1 MNKYNTRSVNKKMKI
16 FNSISSKKQDL
27 VSIEKDKINL
37 YVCGMTVYDD
47 CHIGHARTFISFDLF
62 VRFFSYLGYKVNYVR
77 NITDIEDKIID
88 KAKLEKVSFSEISD
102 RFIFSMHHD
111 FSKLNLLSPKFEP
124 RASEN
129 IPEILEMIE
138 ELEAKEFA
146 YSIDGGDVYFDI
158 NSYEDYGKLSKR
170 KQKEL
175 ESGSRVEIDEN
186 KKNPND
192 FVLWKRSEE
201 EPLFDSKW
209 GKGRP
214 GWHIECSAMSKKFL
228 GETFDIHGGG
238 LDLKFP
244 HHENEIAQSECCSG
258 KTLAN
263 HWMHVAPLNVNG
275 KKMSKSLGNFV
286 TIKDVLKEY
295 HPEVLRMFFYLTHY
309 RKPINFNENSINDAK
324 NILDKLYESIREF
337 DESKLEVD
345 KSFSVKFNNSLK
357 DDFNTPKAIK
367 VLQEINQ
374 QINRQ
379 VSTDNSDLRKL
390 KNSLRSFAN
399 SIGLLL
405 NSAEDYFKYSGD
417 SELDD
422 NKIQE
427 AIEERNEARAN
438 KNFALADSI
447 RKELLEKGI
456 SLEDKEGKTYWKK
469 K

>member
-1 MNKYNTRSVNKKMKI
+1 MKI

-129 IPEILEMIE
+129 LPEILEMIE

-192 FVLWKRSEE
+192 FVLWKRSDE
-201 EPLFDSKW
+201 EPTFDSKW

-324 NILDKLYESIREF
+324 NILDKLYESIRGF

-379 VSTDNSDLRKL
+379 VSVDNSDLWKL
-390 KNSLRSFAN
+390 KSSLRSFAN

-405 NSAEDYFKYSGD
+405 DSTENYFKYSGD
-417 SELDD
+417 SELE
-422 NKIQE
+422 NEKIQE
-427 AIEERNEARAN
+427 AIEQRNEARAN

-447 RKELLEKGI
+447 RKELSEKGI

>member
-1 MNKYNTRSVNKKMKI
+1 MKI

-129 IPEILEMIE
+129 IPEILKMIE

-186 KKNPND
+186 KMNPND

>member
-1 MNKYNTRSVNKKMKI
+1 MKI
-16 FNSISSKKQDL
+16 FNSISSKKEDL
-27 VSIEKDKINL
+27 VSIEKDRINL

-62 VRFFSYLGYKVNYVR
+62 VRFFSYLGYRVNYVR

-324 NILDKLYESIREF
+324 NILDKLYESIRGF

-345 KSFSVKFNNSLK
+345 KSFSIKFNNSLK

-417 SELDD
+417 LELDD
-422 NKIQE
+422 KKIQE

-447 RKELLEKGI
+447 RKELSEKGI

>member
-1 MNKYNTRSVNKKMKI
+1 MKI

-129 IPEILEMIE
+129 LPEILEMIE

-192 FVLWKRSEE
+192 FVLWKRSDE

-324 NILDKLYESIREF
+324 NILDKFYESVREF
-337 DESKLEVD
+337 DDSKLEVD

>member
-1 MNKYNTRSVNKKMKI
+1 MKI
-16 FNSISSKKQDL
+16 FNSISSKKEDL
-27 VSIEKDKINL
+27 VSIEKDRINL

-129 IPEILEMIE
+129 IPEILEMID
-138 ELEAKEFA
+138 ELEAKDFA

-374 QINRQ
+374 QINRK

>member
-1 MNKYNTRSVNKKMKI
+1 MKI
-16 FNSISSKKQDL
+16 FNSISSKKEDL
-27 VSIEKDKINL
+27 VSIEKDRINL

-129 IPEILEMIE
+129 IPEILKMIE

-405 NSAEDYFKYSGD
+405 DSAEDYFKYSGD

-427 AIEERNEARAN
+427 AIEERNEARTN

>member
-1 MNKYNTRSVNKKMKI
+1 MKI

-129 IPEILEMIE
+129 LPEILEMIE

-422 NKIQE
+422 NKIQA

>member
-1 MNKYNTRSVNKKMKI
+1 MKI
-16 FNSISSKKQDL
+16 FNSISSKKEDL
-27 VSIEKDKINL
+27 VSIEKDRINL

-129 IPEILEMIE
+129 LPEILEMIE

>member
-1 MNKYNTRSVNKKMKI
+1 
-16 FNSISSKKQDL
+16 
-27 VSIEKDKINL
+27 
-37 YVCGMTVYDD
+37 
-47 CHIGHARTFISFDLF
+47 
-62 VRFFSYLGYKVNYVR
+62 
-77 NITDIEDKIID
+77 
-88 KAKLEKVSFSEISD
+88 
-102 RFIFSMHHD
+102 MHHD

-422 NKIQE
+422 NKIQA

>member
-1 MNKYNTRSVNKKMKI
+1 MKI
-16 FNSISSKKQDL
+16 FNSISSKKEDL
-27 VSIEKDKINL
+27 ISIEKDRINL

-209 GKGRP
+209 GNGRP
-214 GWHIECSAMSKKFL
+214 GGHIECSAMSKKFL

-324 NILDKLYESIREF
+324 NILDKFYESIREF
-337 DESKLEVD
+337 DDSKLEVD

-379 VSTDNSDLRKL
+379 ASTDNSDSRKL

-417 SELDD
+417 LELDD
-422 NKIQE
+422 KKIQE

-447 RKELLEKGI
+447 RKELSEKGI
-456 SLEDKEGKTYWKK
+456 FLEDKEGKTYWKK

>member
-1 MNKYNTRSVNKKMKI
+1 MKI
-16 FNSISSKKQDL
+16 FNSISSKKEDL
-27 VSIEKDKINL
+27 VSIEKDRINL

-129 IPEILEMIE
+129 IPEILKMIE

-186 KKNPND
+186 KMNPND

-456 SLEDKEGKTYWKK
+456 SLEDKKGKTYWKK

>member
-1 MNKYNTRSVNKKMKI
+1 MKI
-16 FNSISSKKQDL
+16 FNSISSKKEDL
-27 VSIEKDKINL
+27 VSIEKDRINL

-324 NILDKLYESIREF
+324 NIFETRMKETWSWILYPTQISAHEDIKYR
-337 DESKLEVD
+337 
-345 KSFSVKFNNSLK
+345 NNEE
-357 DDFNTPKAIK
+357 NIK
-367 VLQEINQ
+367 
-374 QINRQ
+374 
-379 VSTDNSDLRKL
+379 
-390 KNSLRSFAN
+390 
-399 SIGLLL
+399 
-405 NSAEDYFKYSGD
+405 
-417 SELDD
+417 
-422 NKIQE
+422 
-427 AIEERNEARAN
+427 
-438 KNFALADSI
+438 
-447 RKELLEKGI
+447 
-456 SLEDKEGKTYWKK
+456 
-469 K
+469 

>member
-1 MNKYNTRSVNKKMKI
+1 MKI
-16 FNSISSKKQDL
+16 FNSISSKKEDL
-27 VSIEKDKINL
+27 VSIEKNRINL

-111 FSKLNLLSPKFEP
+111 FRKLNLLSPKFEP

-295 HPEVLRMFFYLTHY
+295 HPEVLRIFFYLTHY

-374 QINRQ
+374 QINRR
-379 VSTDNSDLRKL
+379 VSTDNSDLWKL
-390 KNSLRSFAN
+390 KSSLRSFAN

-405 NSAEDYFKYSGD
+405 DSTENYFKYSGD
-417 SELDD
+417 SELE
-422 NKIQE
+422 NEKIQE
-427 AIEERNEARAN
+427 AIEQRNEARVN

>member
-1 MNKYNTRSVNKKMKI
+1 MKI
-16 FNSISSKKQDL
+16 FNSISSKKEDL
-27 VSIEKDKINL
+27 VSIEKDRINL

-186 KKNPND
+186 KMNPND

-337 DESKLEVD
+337 DDSKLEVD

>member
-1 MNKYNTRSVNKKMKI
+1 MCIR
-16 FNSISSKKQDL
+16 
-27 VSIEKDKINL
+27 
-37 YVCGMTVYDD
+37 
-47 CHIGHARTFISFDLF
+47 
-62 VRFFSYLGYKVNYVR
+62 
-77 NITDIEDKIID
+77 
-88 KAKLEKVSFSEISD
+88 D
-102 RFIFSMHHD
+102 R
-111 FSKLNLLSPKFEP
+111 
-124 RASEN
+124 
-129 IPEILEMIE
+129 
-138 ELEAKEFA
+138 
-146 YSIDGGDVYFDI
+146 
-158 NSYEDYGKLSKR
+158 
-170 KQKEL
+170 
-175 ESGSRVEIDEN
+175 
-186 KKNPND
+186 
-192 FVLWKRSEE
+192 
-201 EPLFDSKW
+201 PLFDSKW

-295 HPEVLRMFFYLTHY
+295 HPEVLRIFFYLTHY

-405 NSAEDYFKYSGD
+405 DSTENYFKYSGD
-417 SELDD
+417 SELE
-422 NKIQE
+422 NEKIQE
-427 AIEERNEARAN
+427 AIEQRNEARVN

>member
-1 MNKYNTRSVNKKMKI
+1 MKI

-124 RASEN
+124 KASEN
-129 IPEILEMIE
+129 LPEILEMIE
-138 ELEAKEFA
+138 ELESKEFA

-309 RKPINFNENSINDAK
+309 RKPINFDENSINDAK

-422 NKIQE
+422 NKIQA

>member
-1 MNKYNTRSVNKKMKI
+1 MKI
-16 FNSISSKKQDL
+16 FNSISSKKEDL
-27 VSIEKDKINL
+27 VSIEKDRINL

-374 QINRQ
+374 QINRK

>member
-1 MNKYNTRSVNKKMKI
+1 MKI
-16 FNSISSKKQDL
+16 FNSISSKKEDL
-27 VSIEKDKINL
+27 VSIEKDRINL

-186 KKNPND
+186 KMNPND

-379 VSTDNSDLRKL
+379 VSTDNSDSRKL

-417 SELDD
+417 LELDD
-422 NKIQE
+422 KKIQE

>member
-1 MNKYNTRSVNKKMKI
+1 MKI

-88 KAKLEKVSFSEISD
+88 KAKLEKVSFSKISD

-129 IPEILEMIE
+129 IPEILEMID
-138 ELEAKEFA
+138 ELEAKDFA

-309 RKPINFNENSINDAK
+309 RKPINFDENSINDAK

-422 NKIQE
+422 NKIQA

>member
-1 MNKYNTRSVNKKMKI
+1 MKI
-16 FNSISSKKQDL
+16 FNSISSKKEDL
-27 VSIEKDKINL
+27 VLIEKDRINL

-62 VRFFSYLGYKVNYVR
+62 VRFFSYLGYRVNYVR

-129 IPEILEMIE
+129 LPEILEMIE

>member
-1 MNKYNTRSVNKKMKI
+1 
-16 FNSISSKKQDL
+16 
-27 VSIEKDKINL
+27 
-37 YVCGMTVYDD
+37 MTVYDD

>member
-1 MNKYNTRSVNKKMKI
+1 MKI
-16 FNSISSKKQDL
+16 FNSISSKKEDL
-27 VSIEKDKINL
+27 VSIEKDRINL

-129 IPEILEMIE
+129 IPEILEMID
-138 ELEAKEFA
+138 ELEAKDFA

-422 NKIQE
+422 NKIQA

>member
-1 MNKYNTRSVNKKMKI
+1 MKI
-16 FNSISSKKQDL
+16 FNSISSKKEDL
-27 VSIEKDKINL
+27 VSIEKDRINL

-129 IPEILEMIE
+129 IPEILKMIE

-456 SLEDKEGKTYWKK
+456 SLEDKKGKTYWKK

>member
-1 MNKYNTRSVNKKMKI
+1 MKI
-16 FNSISSKKQDL
+16 FNSISSKKEDL
-27 VSIEKDKINL
+27 VSIEKDRINL

-129 IPEILEMIE
+129 RPEILEMIE

-324 NILDKLYESIREF
+324 NILDKFYESIREF
-337 DESKLEVD
+337 DDSKLEVD

-379 VSTDNSDLRKL
+379 ASTDNSDSRKL

-417 SELDD
+417 LELDD
-422 NKIQE
+422 KKIQE
-427 AIEERNEARAN
+427 AIEKRNEARAN

-447 RKELLEKGI
+447 RKELSEKGI
-456 SLEDKEGKTYWKK
+456 FLEDKEGKTYWKK

>member
-1 MNKYNTRSVNKKMKI
+1 MKI
-16 FNSISSKKQDL
+16 FNSISSKKEDL

-102 RFIFSMHHD
+102 LFIFSMHHD

-324 NILDKLYESIREF
+324 NILDKFYESIREF

-422 NKIQE
+422 NEIQE
-427 AIEERNEARAN
+427 AIEQRNEARAN
-438 KNFALADSI
+438 KNFALADTI
-447 RKELLEKGI
+447 RNKLSEKGI

>member
-1 MNKYNTRSVNKKMKI
+1 MKI

-129 IPEILEMIE
+129 LPEILEMIE

-192 FVLWKRSEE
+192 CVLWKRSDEA
-201 EPLFDSKW
+201 PLFDSKW

>member
-1 MNKYNTRSVNKKMKI
+1 MKI
-16 FNSISSKKQDL
+16 FNSISSKKEDL
-27 VSIEKDKINL
+27 VSIEKDRINL

-324 NILDKLYESIREF
+324 NILDKFYESIREF

-422 NKIQE
+422 NEIQE
-427 AIEERNEARAN
+427 AIEQRNEARAN
-438 KNFALADSI
+438 KNFALADTI
-447 RKELLEKGI
+447 RNKLSEKGI

>member
-1 MNKYNTRSVNKKMKI
+1 MKI
-16 FNSISSKKQDL
+16 FNSISSKKEDL
-27 VSIEKDKINL
+27 VSIEKDRINL

-422 NKIQE
+422 NKIQA

>member
-1 MNKYNTRSVNKKMKI
+1 M
-16 FNSISSKKQDL
+16 
-27 VSIEKDKINL
+27 
-37 YVCGMTVYDD
+37 
-47 CHIGHARTFISFDLF
+47 
-62 VRFFSYLGYKVNYVR
+62 
-77 NITDIEDKIID
+77 
-88 KAKLEKVSFSEISD
+88 
-102 RFIFSMHHD
+102 
-111 FSKLNLLSPKFEP
+111 
-124 RASEN
+124 
-129 IPEILEMIE
+129 
-138 ELEAKEFA
+138 
-146 YSIDGGDVYFDI
+146 
-158 NSYEDYGKLSKR
+158 
-170 KQKEL
+170 
-175 ESGSRVEIDEN
+175 
-186 KKNPND
+186 NPND

>member
-1 MNKYNTRSVNKKMKI
+1 MKI

-124 RASEN
+124 KASEN
-129 IPEILEMIE
+129 LPEILEMIE
-138 ELEAKEFA
+138 ELESKEFA

-374 QINRQ
+374 QINRK